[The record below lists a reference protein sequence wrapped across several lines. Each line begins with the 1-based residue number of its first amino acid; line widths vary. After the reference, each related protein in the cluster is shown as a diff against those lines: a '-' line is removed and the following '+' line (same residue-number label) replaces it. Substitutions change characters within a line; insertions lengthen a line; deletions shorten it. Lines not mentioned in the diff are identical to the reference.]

1 MVLFET
7 INPYNDVVSYI
18 NPEYIMDIR
27 DFVDS
32 ANKIYDASKIS
43 VQGAMVSTFW
53 DKRTPQEIAEA
64 INKLYGR

>member
-7 INPYNDVVSYI
+7 INPYNNVVSYI

-27 DFVDS
+27 EFVDS
-32 ANKIYDASKIS
+32 AKKINVTKIS
-43 VQGAMVSTFW
+43 VQGAMVSTYT
-53 DKRTPQEIAEA
+53 DRRTPQQIAEA

>member
-7 INPYNDVVSYI
+7 INPYNNVVSYI

-32 ANKIYDASKIS
+32 AKKINVTKIS
-43 VQGAMVSTFW
+43 VQGAMVSTYT
-53 DKRTPQEIAEA
+53 DRRTPQQIAEA